1 MMTQRPF
8 NMHVGIYTK
17 TLCDDLRKCLL
28 ITLTL
33 LFVCP
38 GVWGDNIV
46 YVESESDFG
55 TPTDG
60 RHMLGNGNTYV
71 LNNDITLDDNCLY
84 IDQGKTVIIN
94 LNGHSLT
101 RSSSTSSAAYK
112 SVFWNYKGTLTI
124 MDSHGGGVIHNEN
137 SPTKGGGIYNIGTLY
152 FKGGTILNC
161 SASYGGGIFNDA
173 TSATEYGT
181 LYLEGGTITG
191 NTANN
196 LGGGIDNCGHMYIKG
211 SPTVT
216 NNTRGGNADNLNLGS
231 SKVAISG
238 PLSGTSQVG
247 VTVSGWSA
255 GPFTKASSDYS
266 PSATDYLIFISDNAE
281 YKVGRAAD
289 NNATIMNPWEMLQD
303 KLTTAATET
312 DPSKKTVTLDKNYT
326 AASYNVPLEVSGGSV
341 TLALNGYTIDRGL
354 GSSSAA
360 SNGEVINVTSTGN
373 LTITG
378 TGTITGGNV
387 NGNGGA
393 IINAGTL
400 DIQGGTITGNS
411 ATGNGGAVF
420 NTGTATIS
428 GGTLSSNSASQGG
441 AVYNNGTLTVSSG
454 AIQNNTASTNGGG
467 IYHYDGTLNMSGA
480 PTISGNQK
488 GTADNNV
495 YLASEKT
502 ITVNEDLTNTTAIGI
517 TMAANIGVFTTGLGS
532 YTGNYQNFTSDD
544 ARFVTANSSGNAKLQ
559 TYWMDL
565 QEKLDAGNVIL
576 ARNYEYLSGFDNAG
590 LTVSADRTLN
600 LGSYKID
607 RKLSTATENGYVIKV
622 TGGTLTVTGTGQ
634 ITGGNNSG
642 NGGGIFVD
650 GGTLVLSGGNIT
662 GNTAA
667 LGGGVY
673 NGGTL
678 QMSGAPIVT
687 GNTGGNV
694 YLPDGHSIITLVGTM
709 NGSDGNIGITMLT
722 PGVFTSGMNTY
733 GTISKFA
740 SDNGDYEV
748 APNGDEATLLSHWA
762 ALKATLAKGGTVNL
776 TRDYVAPSAGDGY
789 LEVPNTKTVALDL
802 KGHTINRH
810 LTEATADGYV
820 IKVAAGGTLTI
831 SDSGTGGAI
840 TGGNNSSDADG
851 QRGGGICNLGT
862 VNLQG
867 GIISGNQSV
876 KGGGI
881 YNENTLNISGGTIE
895 SNTATT
901 GGGIYNNGATFTMSG
916 APNISGNTGGN
927 TYLPAAH
934 PTITISAALSNT
946 TAIGITME
954 TNGVFTSGLSGKGNA
969 SNFALDN
976 SSYGIGLNSSNEA
989 VIGNKYTITRNEPND
1004 TYTYMYI
1011 KGNYIDNSI
1020 EAVAGEYIKVTI
1032 SGDGTYHTIPVSLS
1046 YTDGTLSTYPKGGV
1060 EYGFNMPNK
1069 NVTVTGVCRY
1079 GGYCGDANNED
1090 VKYYLEGTML
1100 KFQAK
1105 DAGNYAMKSTYAS
1118 QNEVPWYS
1126 RTEIQNVYTSVEI
1139 PSNITN
1145 ISPYAFYGSGLT
1157 TADIPASVN
1166 TIGTKAFMGC
1176 TSLTAINVNVS
1187 NPSYMN
1193 NSDDGV
1199 LYTKFAGNPTNL
1211 ICYPAGKSDENYSY
1225 SVPST
1230 VTAITDGAFA
1240 FNNLKSITVAGGS
1253 SFSAPNDNGVL
1264 YNAGETILYC
1274 YPARKEGN
1282 VYDVAPT
1289 VTEIKPYA
1297 FHNNN
1302 LLKVVNFC
1310 ENAVPTGGE
1319 EMFGGTIHN
1328 DLRILV
1334 KNGLKV
1340 GNDASYYQG
1349 ADYWKDYYTRI
1360 YEMNLANAS
1369 VSLEYTTHKYEDT
1382 YVKPGVNS
1390 VKITVGGQEI
1400 TLREDIDYVTISDG
1414 SYTNN
1419 NAVGTA
1425 TVTVEGKNG
1434 YYGTS
1439 KAKNFTITRELI
1451 ISGADNRYTYFAS
1464 EDLTLPSHLTAWTYT
1479 AIDWETGVMTATQI
1493 NYIPA
1498 NVPVILHRSGA
1509 SINETLYLT
1518 AHAGGTHANPIQYYR
1533 GTATAKDIDVLKT
1546 EINTELHEIA
1556 EYIYVLRG
1564 ENFVRA
1570 TSGTLPAKHCYLY
1583 KPSGTA
1589 APSVLTTT
1597 FSAISGGSYKIETLN
1612 ASNGTVNIQ
1621 YDNSGTPTNVT
1632 VNDTEIPAGK
1642 TVTLTI
1648 TPSDGFY
1655 LSALQC
1661 EEVTTL
1667 GVAMAPARRADK
1679 TQEIHKININTNYE
1693 GHFAGTYTF
1702 PMPRNNVIVT
1712 ATFAACTSI
1721 TSANLHWD
1729 SGDGPQSKVYDG
1741 AAHTM
1746 VVKVGD
1752 TELTK
1757 DRHYTTTDYTLT
1769 NVGSINPTIT
1779 GIGEYN
1785 GSISSTTL
1793 SITQQPLTITAK
1805 AQTISYGSSIE
1816 TGLSRVTTV
1825 GLVTGDALTSITL
1838 TPSTSQ
1844 VTDAGTITPSAA
1856 NTTKGISNYA
1866 VTYNTGALTIQA
1878 YDLSAVALSDDVLD
1892 IDLDK
1897 YYFNYDG
1904 SLHKAQ
1910 VTSIKYQN
1918 TPLASGTSYT
1928 YDYAKLG
1935 VYTGSI
1941 GTGNEANPENPVDY
1955 KTPDIYTIVI
1965 TFCGNYTGTKTVEYQ
1980 IRPEI
1985 TLNNNN
1991 GHRWRTYYNQTYNM
2005 EETNDFEAFT
2015 VSSITTNSVILNGP
2029 REVIKSATP
2038 MLFYRKTGTASG
2050 IYPALIKPSDARLD
2064 NSYWTGASTYLK
2076 CHVDGG
2082 GTPTD
2087 WDLDNDG
2094 GITGGTTKIMI
2105 LVDDKFAYSKSGTLA
2120 AGKCYLDVSPVSP
2133 SPAPSLFI
2141 GTNPTGIE
2149 EETIKDFDLN
2159 GVWYTLDGRQ
2169 IQGVPAQKGIYIKNG
2184 KKIIIK

>member
-17 TLCDDLRKCLL
+17 TLCDDLRKGLL

-38 GVWGDNIV
+38 GVWGQ
-46 YVESESDFG
+46 SDVIEVSTKGNFG
-55 TPTDG
+55 NHSNW
-60 RHMLGNGNTYV
+60 RYYLENGKTYK
-71 LNNDITLDDNCLY
+71 LIADIDTGKEGLY
-84 IDQGKTVIIN
+84 IYAGRNVTID
-94 LNGHSLT
+94 LNGHTLNGGYQY
-101 RSSSTSSAAYK
+101 SSSYQGYPIIE
-112 SVFWNYKGTLTI
+112 NYGTLTI
-124 MDSHGGGVIHNEN
+124 KGTGTIAYGYGDPSGGIANNGELTLEN
-137 SPTKGGGIYNIGTLY
+137 VTVTGNKSGNLNGGGGIYNNGTLY
-152 FKGGTILNC
+152 IKGNT
-161 SASYGGGIFNDA
+161 
-173 TSATEYGT
+173 TV
-181 LYLEGGTITG
+181 TG
-191 NTANN
+191 NTF
-196 LGGGIDNCGHMYIKG
+196 
-211 SPTVT
+211 
-216 NNTRGGNADNLNLGS
+216 
-231 SKVAISG
+231 
-238 PLSGTSQVG
+238 SGTS
-247 VTVSGWSA
+247 VSNIYLPESKVIHIADNITGA
-255 GPFTKASSDYS
+255 AKGIGITMATRGTFTSGLNGHGTSSQFSSDVAGLEI
-266 PSATDYLIFISDNAE
+266 ATTEGGEAKIIT
-281 YKVGRAAD
+281 V
-289 NNATIMNPWEMLQD
+289 WEVLQQQ
-303 KLTTAATET
+303 LNTAGE
-312 DPSKKTVTLDKNYT
+312 SSSTVTLDNDYT
-326 AASYNVPLEVSGGSV
+326 AISGDIPLEISGTV
-341 TLALNGYTIDRGL
+341 TLDLNGHTIDRGL
-354 GSSSAA
+354 GSSSATA
-360 SNGEVINVTSTGN
+360 NGEVINITSGGN

-378 TGTITGGNV
+378 TGFITGGNV
-387 NGNGGA
+387 SGNGGA

-441 AVYNNGTLTVSSG
+441 AVYNNGTLTVSSCT
-454 AIQNNTASTNGGG
+454 IQNNTASTNGGG

-502 ITVNEDLTNTTAIGI
+502 ITVNADLTNTTPIGI
-517 TMAANIGVFTTGLGS
+517 TRANIGVFTTGLNTYAGD
-532 YTGNYQNFTSDD
+532 YTKFVSDD

-565 QEKLDAGNVIL
+565 QEQLTAGDVTL
-576 ARNYEYLSGFDNAG
+576 TRNYEYLSGFDNAG
-590 LTVSADRTLN
+590 LTVSTDKSLN

-622 TGGTLTVTGTGQ
+622 AAGGTLTVTGTGQ

-642 NGGGIFVD
+642 NGGGILVD
-650 GGTLVLSGGNIT
+650 GGTLVLTGGNIT

-694 YLPDGHSIITLVGTM
+694 YLPDAHTTITLLGTM
-709 NGSDGNIGITMLT
+709 NGSDGNIGITMQT
-722 PGVFTSGMNTY
+722 PGVFTSGLNTY

-881 YNENTLNISGGTIE
+881 YNENTLNISGGTIT
-895 SNTATT
+895 SNTTTT
-901 GGGIYNNGATFTMSG
+901 GGGIYNNGTTFTMNG
-916 APNISGNTGGN
+916 APNISENTGGN

-946 TAIGITME
+946 TPIGITME
-954 TNGVFTSGLSGKGNA
+954 ANGVFTSGLSGKGNA
-969 SNFALDN
+969 SNFASDN

-1060 EYGFNMPNK
+1060 EYGFNMPDK

-1079 GGYCGDANNED
+1079 GGYCGDTNNED
-1090 VKYYLEGTML
+1090 VKYYLEGTTL

-1166 TIGTKAFMGC
+1166 TIGAKAFMGC
-1176 TSLTAINVNVS
+1176 TSLTAINVNPS

-1193 NSDDGV
+1193 NSGDGV
-1199 LYTKFAGNPTNL
+1199 LYTMSAENPTNL
-1211 ICYPAGKSDENYSY
+1211 ICYPAGKSGENY

-1240 FNNLKSITVAGGS
+1240 FNNLESITVAGGS

-1264 YNAGETILYC
+1264 YNAGGTILYC

-1310 ENAVPTGGE
+1310 EASVPTGGK
-1319 EMFGGTIHN
+1319 EMFENHN
-1328 DLRILV
+1328 NQLRIMV
-1334 KNGLKV
+1334 KNG
-1340 GNDASYYQG
+1340 QG
-1349 ADYWKDYYTRI
+1349 ANYKGAPNWINYKDI
-1360 YEMNLANAS
+1360 IFEMDMANA
-1369 VSLEYTTHKYEDT
+1369 VASLEYTTHKCTEASLYPDLNSS
-1382 YVKPGVNS
+1382 GVT
-1390 VKITVGGQEI
+1390 ITVDGQTI
-1400 TLREDIDYVTISDG
+1400 TLRKDIDYTIAKNSD
-1414 SYTNN
+1414 YYANN
-1419 NAVGTA
+1419 TAVGTA
-1425 TVTVEGKNG
+1425 TVTIKGAGG
-1434 YYGTS
+1434 YAGTN
-1439 KAKNFTITRELI
+1439 KALTFTITRELI

-1479 AIDWETGVMTATQI
+1479 AIDWETGVMTPTQI

-1498 NVPVILHRSGA
+1498 NVPVILYRSGA

-1518 AHAGGTHANPIQYYR
+1518 AHTGGSHATPIQYYR
-1533 GTATAKDIDVLKT
+1533 GTETAKDIDVLKA
-1546 EINTELHEIA
+1546 EINTELHETA

-1570 TSGTLPAKHCYLY
+1570 TSGTLPAKHCYFY

-1589 APSVLTTT
+1589 APSVLTTE

-1612 ASNGTVNIQ
+1612 ASNGTVTIK
-1621 YDNSGTPTNVT
+1621 YDNSGTPADVT
-1632 VNDTEIPAGK
+1632 VNTTEIPAGK

-1648 TPSDGFY
+1648 SPSDGYY

-1667 GVAMAPARRADK
+1667 GIAMSPAHRADK
-1679 TQEIHKININTNYE
+1679 TQEIHTISINNNYE
-1693 GHFAGTYTF
+1693 GHFAGDYTF
-1702 PMPRNNVIVT
+1702 SMPRNNVIVT
-1712 ATFAACTSI
+1712 ATFVACTSI
-1721 TSANLHWD
+1721 NSFDLTLDGDNTTKTYDRAPHTVTLKNGGTPLVKGNEYGITTGSETYTNVSSNEVTLTGWGRYNGTK
-1729 SGDGPQSKVYDG
+1729 SGTLNITTNTLTVIVNDGQSKVFG
-1741 AAHTM
+1741 ASDPVFTYTATGLYS
-1746 VVKVGD
+1746 GD
-1752 TELTK
+1752 Q
-1757 DRHYTTTDYTLT
+1757 
-1769 NVGSINPTIT
+1769 IT
-1779 GIGEYN
+1779 GALGRAAGENAGSYAINIGDLTAGSNYN
-1785 GSISSTTL
+1785 IAFTPKNFVINAKDLTSIE
-1793 SITQQPLTITAK
+1793 LTITLDHDFFNNNDEVHK
-1805 AQTISYGSSIE
+1805 AEISTITYGS
-1816 TGLSRVTTV
+1816 
-1825 GLVTGDALTSITL
+1825 
-1838 TPSTSQ
+1838 
-1844 VTDAGTITPSAA
+1844 
-1856 NTTKGISNYA
+1856 
-1866 VTYNTGALTIQA
+1866 
-1878 YDLSAVALSDDVLD
+1878 
-1892 IDLDK
+1892 
-1897 YYFNYDG
+1897 
-1904 SLHKAQ
+1904 
-1910 VTSIKYQN
+1910 
-1918 TPLASGTSYT
+1918 TPLIKGTDFSST
-1928 YDYAKLG
+1928 YAYGTG
-1935 VYTGSI
+1935 VYGFT
-1941 GTGNEANPENPVDY
+1941 DY
-1955 KTPDIYTIVI
+1955 ITPDIYPI
-1965 TFCGNYTGTKTVEYQ
+1965 TVTFWGNYTGSKTVEYQ
-1980 IRPEI
+1980 IRPKV
-1985 TLNNNN
+1985 TLNSSY
-1991 GHRWRTYYNQTYNM
+1991 RWMTYLEPVYNM
-2005 EETNDFEAFT
+2005 EIPNSYKFSAHT
-2015 VSSITTNSVILNGP
+2015 VSGISTTSVTLTDRTQIRAN
-2029 REVIKSATP
+2029 VP
-2038 MLFYRKTGTASG
+2038 MLLYRTGTTEETVF
-2050 IYPALIKPSDARLD
+2050 YPPLIK
-2064 NSYWTGASTYLK
+2064 
-2076 CHVDGG
+2076 
-2082 GTPTD
+2082 TPTD
-2087 WDLDNDG
+2087 SWSGLYANYLWNSTEKTINTLISEHSNMD
-2094 GITGGTTKIMI
+2094 IWI
-2105 LVDDKFAYSKSGTLA
+2105 LVNDQFVRTKSGTLPA
-2120 AGKCYLDVSPVSP
+2120 NRGYLLKEKATGGGSSA
-2133 SPAPSLFI
+2133 PAMLPLVRGSENTTGVELI
-2141 GTNPTGIE
+2141 INNPI
-2149 EETIKDFDLN
+2149 DN
-2159 GVWYTLDGRQ
+2159 GDWYTLDGRKL
-2169 IQGVPAQKGIYIKNG
+2169 QGRPTQKGVYINQGKKIYIK
-2184 KKIIIK
+2184 

>member
-17 TLCDDLRKCLL
+17 TLCDDLRKGLL

-38 GVWGDNIV
+38 GVWGETVYSLPSAVNGVKTLADNTTYYIGNDTHFNDGYLYIPSGHTV
-46 YVESESDFG
+46 TIQIYSNCSLWRSLSSYTEDGFVIKNEGTLNITGNFNYPTISGGKNSGDGGCIYNSGELNIQRTKIESCRTE
-55 TPTDG
+55 
-60 RHMLGNGNTYV
+60 GNGGAIYN
-71 LNNDITLDDNCLY
+71 
-84 IDQGKTVIIN
+84 
-94 LNGHSLT
+94 
-101 RSSSTSSAAYK
+101 TSSGIVTLLDCRIGYSSYYNIAVNGAGVYNEGVLIIDGGQFNGNIA
-112 SVFWNYKGTLTI
+112 SGQGGAIYQAGGTLTI
-124 MDSHGGGVIHNEN
+124 KN
-137 SPTKGGGIYNIGTLY
+137 SPVI
-152 FKGGTILNC
+152 
-161 SASYGGGIFNDA
+161 ASNKVD
-173 TSATEYGT
+173 
-181 LYLEGGTITG
+181 
-191 NTANN
+191 
-196 LGGGIDNCGHMYIKG
+196 D
-211 SPTVT
+211 VT
-216 NNTRGGNADNLNLGS
+216 NNVYLTTGKTIAIDGVLGSDANIGITVETRGTFTTGS
-231 SKVAISG
+231 TTASNVSKFFSDI
-238 PLSGTSQVG
+238 VG
-247 VTVSGWSA
+247 VDIVDA
-255 GPFTKASSDYS
+255 G
-266 PSATDYLIFISDNAE
+266 
-281 YKVGRAAD
+281 D
-289 NNATIMNPWEMLQD
+289 NNAKIQTQWDELQE
-303 KLTTAATET
+303 LLTAAE
-312 DPSKKTVTLDKNYT
+312 SSGTLQLTRDYT
-326 AASYNVPLEVSGGSV
+326 AVAGVDVPLTFTGNV
-341 TLALNGYTIDRGL
+341 TIDLNGHIIDRGL
-354 GSSSAA
+354 SSASPATNGYLVSIA
-360 SNGEVINVTSTGN
+360 SGCS
-373 LTITG
+373 LTINDTG
-378 TGTITGGNV
+378 GGGIITGGKV
-387 NGNGGA
+387 SGNGGA

-400 DIQGGTITGNS
+400 TVSGGTITGNS

-488 GTADNNV
+488 GTTDNNV
-495 YLASEKT
+495 YLASGKT
-502 ITVNEDLTNTTAIGI
+502 ITVNADLTNTTPIGI
-517 TMAANIGVFTTGLGS
+517 TRANIGVFTTGLNT
-532 YTGNYQNFTSDD
+532 YAGNYTKFTSDD
-544 ARFVTANSSGNAKLQ
+544 ARFVTANSSEEAKLQ

-565 QEKLDAGNVIL
+565 QERLTAGDVTL
-576 ARNYEYLSGFDNAG
+576 TRNYEYLSGFDNAG
-590 LTVSADRTLN
+590 LAVSENRTLN

-622 TGGTLTVTGTGQ
+622 ESGKTLTITGTGQ

-694 YLPDGHSIITLVGTM
+694 YLPDGHTTITLLGTM
-709 NGSDGNIGITMLT
+709 NGSDGNIGITMQT

-901 GGGIYNNGATFTMSG
+901 GGGIYNNGATFTMNG
-916 APNISGNTGGN
+916 APNISENTGGN

-954 TNGVFTSGLSGKGNA
+954 TNGIFTSGLSGNGN
-969 SNFALDN
+969 STNFASDN
-976 SSYGIGLNSSNEA
+976 SSVGIGLNSSNEA
-989 VIGNKYTITRNEPND
+989 VIGNKHFIHRNEPNNSL
-1004 TYTYMYI
+1004 TYMYI
-1011 KGNYIDNSI
+1011 KGNYIDDPI
-1020 EAVAGEYIKVTI
+1020 EAVVGERIKVTI
-1032 SGDGTYHTIPVSLS
+1032 SGDGTYKTIPVSLS

-1060 EYGFNMPNK
+1060 EYGFDMPDHD
-1069 NVTVTGVCRY
+1069 VTVTGLCLK
-1079 GGYCGDANNED
+1079 GGYCGNANDED
-1090 VKYYLEGTML
+1090 IKYYLDGTTL
-1100 KFQAK
+1100 RFQAK
-1105 DAGNYAMKSTYAS
+1105 DDVNNYQMKNYDQNAVPWRSTSTY
-1118 QNEVPWYS
+1118 P
-1126 RTEIQNVYTSVEI
+1126 YTSVDI
-1139 PSNITN
+1139 PNNITH
-1145 ISPYAFYGSGLT
+1145 ISDYAFYGSGLT
-1157 TADIPASVN
+1157 TADIPASIA
-1166 TIGTKAFMGC
+1166 TIGTFAFGNC
-1176 TSLTAINVNVS
+1176 TSLTAINVNAG
-1187 NPSYMN
+1187 NANYMN
-1193 NSDDGV
+1193 NSSDGV
-1199 LYTKFAGNPTNL
+1199 LYTKSAGGDPTYL
-1211 ICYPAGKSDENYSY
+1211 VCYPAGKEDESY

-1230 VTAITDGAFA
+1230 VTVITDGAFA
-1240 FNNLKSITVAGGS
+1240 YNSHLESITVAGGS
-1253 SFSAPNDNGVL
+1253 SFSATNGVL
-1264 YNAGETILYC
+1264 YNAAGTILYC
-1274 YPARKEGN
+1274 YPAKKTGN
-1282 VYDVAPT
+1282 VYDVAST
-1289 VTEIKPYA
+1289 VTIIKPYA

-1310 ENAVPTGGE
+1310 EDAVPTGGE

-1340 GNDASYYQG
+1340 GNDASHYQG

-1400 TLREDIDYVTISDG
+1400 TLRKNIDYVTISDG

-1425 TVTVEGKNG
+1425 TVTVTGKNG
-1434 YYGTS
+1434 YNGTS
-1439 KAKNFTITRELI
+1439 KATNFTITRELI
-1451 ISGADNRYTYFAS
+1451 ISGADNRYTYYAS
-1464 EDLTLPSHLTAWTYT
+1464 ENLTLPSGITAWTYT
-1479 AIDWETGVMTATQI
+1479 GINWTTGEMTPTQI

-1498 NVPVILHRSGA
+1498 NVPVILYRSDA
-1509 SINETLYLT
+1509 SINGTYNLT
-1518 AHAGGTHANPIQYYR
+1518 AHAGGTPATPTKYYR
-1533 GTATAKDIDVLKT
+1533 GTATAKNIDELKT
-1546 EINTELHEIA
+1546 EINSELSETA

-1570 TSGTLPAKHCYLY
+1570 TSGTLPAKHCYFY

-1597 FSAISGGSYKIETLN
+1597 FSTTSGVSYKIETLN
-1612 ASNGTVNIQ
+1612 ASNGTVTIQ
-1621 YDNSGTPTNVT
+1621 YDNSGTTTNVT
-1632 VNDTEIPAGK
+1632 VNNTEIPAGK

-1648 TPSDGFY
+1648 TPNDGFY

-1661 EEVTTL
+1661 EEVSTL
-1667 GVAMAPARRADK
+1667 DVAMAPARRADK
-1679 TQEIHKININTNYE
+1679 TQEIHEININTNYE
-1693 GHFAGTYTF
+1693 EHFAGDYTF

-1721 TSANLHWD
+1721 SSFGLTLDGDNTTKTYDHNPHTVTLKNGETTLVKGTEYGITTGNETYTNVSNNEITLTGWGRYNGTKSATLSITAKTLTIITD
-1729 SGDGPQSKVYDG
+1729 DGQSKVYGASDPVFTYTYSGLCSGDQITGALGRAAGENVGSYAINIGDLTAGSNYNIAFTPKDFVINAKDLSAIATVSFTQDYHNYDG
-1741 AAHTM
+1741 NAHQPSIDNSEESNM
-1746 VVKVGD
+1746 KVYYGD
-1752 TELTK
+1752 TRLTLGT
-1757 DRHYTTTDYTLT
+1757 DFTTSYTTT
-1769 NVGSINPTIT
+1769 P
-1779 GIGEYN
+1779 
-1785 GSISSTTL
+1785 
-1793 SITQQPLTITAK
+1793 
-1805 AQTISYGSSIE
+1805 
-1816 TGLSRVTTV
+1816 
-1825 GLVTGDALTSITL
+1825 
-1838 TPSTSQ
+1838 
-1844 VTDAGTITPSAA
+1844 
-1856 NTTKGISNYA
+1856 
-1866 VTYNTGALTIQA
+1866 
-1878 YDLSAVALSDDVLD
+1878 
-1892 IDLDK
+1892 
-1897 YYFNYDG
+1897 
-1904 SLHKAQ
+1904 
-1910 VTSIKYQN
+1910 
-1918 TPLASGTSYT
+1918 
-1928 YDYAKLG
+1928 G
-1935 VYTGSI
+1935 VYTNA
-1941 GTGNEANPENPVDY
+1941 TDY
-1955 KTPDIYTIVI
+1955 TTPDIYTIDI
-1965 TFCGNYTGTKTVEYQ
+1965 TFTGNYTGSKQANYQ

-2005 EETNDFEAFT
+2005 EVTNDFEAFT

-2029 REVIKSATP
+2029 REVIKRATP
-2038 MLFYRKTGTASG
+2038 MLLYRKTGTASG
-2050 IYPALIKPSDARLD
+2050 IYPALIKPSDARLAD
-2064 NSYWTGASTYLK
+2064 SYWTGALTYLK

-2082 GTPTD
+2082 GTPIN
-2087 WDLDNDG
+2087 WILDSDG